1 MNHLGKENSFSFQRT
16 IHALNEGLKLI
27 IRGGRKMSENK
38 KQTELEQLIKV
49 ELLGIITRIAELA
62 AKKVLDED
70 QEEFITLLKSIMDNQ
85 IAFAWGITKLL
96 NELDKKTPQ
105 DVRDQEELV
114 KVTMQIDGK
123 QIAEVITQR

>member
-1 MNHLGKENSFSFQRT
+1 
-16 IHALNEGLKLI
+16 
-27 IRGGRKMSENK
+27 MSENK

>member
-1 MNHLGKENSFSFQRT
+1 
-16 IHALNEGLKLI
+16 
-27 IRGGRKMSENK
+27 MSENK
-38 KQTELEQLIKV
+38 NQTELEQLIKV

>member
-1 MNHLGKENSFSFQRT
+1 
-16 IHALNEGLKLI
+16 
-27 IRGGRKMSENK
+27 MSENK

-49 ELLGIITRIAELA
+49 ELLGIITRIAEVA

>member
-1 MNHLGKENSFSFQRT
+1 
-16 IHALNEGLKLI
+16 
-27 IRGGRKMSENK
+27 MSENK

-96 NELDKKTPQ
+96 NEIDKKTPQ